1 MLALNDRSGFV
12 GLALTTL
19 LVGAPVAA
27 QETQAT
33 EAQDGLEE
41 VTVNARRVSEPVQRV
56 PITVT
61 ALTADTLEGQ
71 DIKDLFTSAKDIPAL
86 DMCCGAGSSTFL
98 AIRGIQGV
106 VTYFADA
113 PYTTG
118 GFGDF
123 LDTSNVEILKGPQ
136 GTLFGIASNG
146 GAIVIEPHKPEN
158 ELAGNLDVV
167 AGTYGRR
174 SISGFINVPVVSDK
188 LLVRAAFETTHR
200 DGYVTDIGSGESL
213 GDQNYTVT
221 RISAI
226 LRPVDGLQNYT
237 MLHYYSSYDNP
248 VPSGVPI
255 RWVNPN
261 GLAALVFG
269 LPTLQNILA
278 EQNALGNY
286 AVAGLSVQPHEW
298 AKQLNVVNTTTYDL
312 SSSLTIKNT
321 FSYQRNTGR
330 SLSDTD
336 GTVLPLLDGSELN
349 GSGRARTG
357 SDEIQLQGRAFA
369 DKMSYTAGA
378 IYSSNFNNSGFR
390 PNAVVP
396 VPNYQVTFGQLT
408 ANAVDDTGITR
419 ALYAQANYD
428 LSSLLDKLSVTAGYR
443 YTWDYRH
450 QTNDSLNP
458 TTLAT
463 LLATEAAGHFGAG
476 SYTFSLQYQMTPQSM
491 VFINNSKGYSSG
503 GLQLT
508 APPGYR
514 TYQPESLNNI
524 EVGTKSTFN
533 IGDWVFRSNVSFY
546 YGFYDNV
553 QVTVQALLQ
562 ESPPPAPPVYGVLTQ
577 NAATG
582 RIKGADGDFT
592 VRPARWLELGLAIDY
607 ADDRYTHYET
617 QSATGQNID
626 VSSTPFILVPKVKFS
641 ARSTVHLPV
650 GSANGDLSATAVF
663 SRQTRETFVALPVQ
677 GPWDQIPAYHNLD
690 ANITW
695 RDMLG
700 HTGLQVSLFGT
711 NLTRNVVA
719 EGHLTAYENLGI
731 ASAYPAIPRMFGAHL
746 AYGF

>member
-1 MLALNDRSGFV
+1 MLAPNNQSWFV

-33 EAQDGLEE
+33 GAQEVLEE

-61 ALTADTLEGQ
+61 ALTADALQGQ
-71 DIKDLFTSAKDIPAL
+71 DIKDLFTSSKDIPAL

-123 LDTSNVEILKGPQ
+123 LDISNVEILKGPQ

-146 GAIVIEPHKPEN
+146 GAIVIEPNKPGN

-167 AGTYGRR
+167 DGTFGRR
-174 SISGFINVPVVSDK
+174 SISGFINVPVVPET

-213 GDQNYTVT
+213 GDQNYSVA
-221 RISAI
+221 RVSAI
-226 LRPVDGLQNYT
+226 WRPVNGLQNYT
-237 MLHYYSSYDNP
+237 MLHYYTSYDNP
-248 VPSGVPI
+248 IPAGVPI
-255 RWVNPN
+255 EWVNPN
-261 GLAALVFG
+261 GFAAELFG
-269 LPTLQNILA
+269 LSTLENILA
-278 EQNALGNY
+278 KQNKLGPY
-286 AVAGLSVQPHEW
+286 AVSSLPIAPNEW
-298 AKQLNVVNTTTYDL
+298 AKQLNAVNTTTYDL
-312 SSSLTIKNT
+312 SNSLTVKNI

-330 SLSDTD
+330 SVTDTD
-336 GTVLPLLDGSELN
+336 GTPLPLLIGSELN

-357 SDEIQLQGRAFA
+357 SDEIQLQGKALA
-369 DKMSYTAGA
+369 EKLSYTAGA

-390 PNAVVP
+390 PNAVSP

-408 ANAVDDTGITR
+408 ANAVDDEGITR
-419 ALYAQANYD
+419 ALYGQANYD

-450 QTNDSLNP
+450 QTNNSLDP
-458 TTLAT
+458 TTLAS
-463 LLATEAAGHFGAG
+463 LLQAEATGHFSAG

-491 VFINNSKGYSSG
+491 IFINNSKGYSSG

-508 APPGYR
+508 APPAYR

-533 IGDWVFRSNVSFY
+533 IGGWIFRTNLSFY

-562 ESPPPAPPVYGVLTQ
+562 ASPPPAPPVYGVLTQ

-582 RIKGADGDFT
+582 RIKGSDGDFT
-592 VRPARWLELGLAIDY
+592 VVPARWLELGLAIDY
-607 ADDRYTHYET
+607 ADDRYTHYQTE
-617 QSATGQNID
+617 SATGQPID
-626 VSSTPFILVPKVKFS
+626 VSSTPFILVPKIKVA

-650 GSANGDLSATAVF
+650 GSTNGDLSASAVY
-663 SRQTRETFVALPVQ
+663 SRQSTETFVALPAQ

-700 HTGLQVSLFGT
+700 HRGLAASLFGT
-711 NLTRNVVA
+711 NLTKNVVA

-731 ASAYPAIPRMFGAHL
+731 ASGYPAIPRMFGARL
-746 AYGF
+746 AYRF

>member
-1 MLALNDRSGFV
+1 MLALNNRSGVV

-19 LVGAPVAA
+19 LVAAPVAA
-27 QETQAT
+27 QESQAT
-33 EAQDGLEE
+33 RAQDVLEE
-41 VTVNARRVSEPVQRV
+41 VTVNARRVSEDVQRV
-56 PITVT
+56 PLTLT
-61 ALTADTLEGQ
+61 ALKADTLEAQ

-113 PYTTG
+113 PYATG

-123 LDTSNVEILKGPQ
+123 LDISNVEILKGPQ

-146 GAIVIEPHKPEN
+146 GAIVIEPNKPGN
-158 ELAGNLDVV
+158 ELAGNLEVV
-167 AGTYGRR
+167 DGTFGRR
-174 SISGFINVPVVSDK
+174 SISGFINVPVISEK

-200 DGYVTDIGSGESL
+200 DGYITDIGSGESL
-213 GDQNYTVT
+213 GDQNYSVA
-221 RISAI
+221 RVSAI

-237 MLHYYSSYDNP
+237 MVHYYTSYDNP

-255 RWVNPN
+255 KWVNPN
-261 GLAALVFG
+261 GFAALVFG
-269 LPTLQNILA
+269 LPTLENILA
-278 EQNALGNY
+278 KQNTLGNY
-286 AVAGLSVQPHEW
+286 AVAGLSIQPHEW
-298 AKQLNVVNTTTYDL
+298 AKQMNVVNTTTYDL
-312 SSSLTIKNT
+312 SNSLTIKNI

-330 SLSDTD
+330 SINDTD

-357 SDEIQLQGRAFA
+357 GDEIQLQGKALA
-369 DKMSYTAGA
+369 EKLSYTAGA

-390 PNAVVP
+390 PNAVAP
-396 VPNYQVTFGQLT
+396 VPNYQLTFGQLT
-408 ANAVDDTGITR
+408 ANAVDDEGITR
-419 ALYAQANYD
+419 ALYGQANYD

-450 QTNDSLNP
+450 QTHDSLDP
-458 TTLAT
+458 RTLAS
-463 LLATEAAGHFGAG
+463 LLATEASGHFSAG
-476 SYTFSLQYQMTPQSM
+476 SYTLSLQYQMTPQSM

-508 APPGYR
+508 APPAYR
-514 TYQPESLNNI
+514 TYQPETLNNI

-533 IGDWVFRSNVSFY
+533 ISDWIFRSNLSFY

-582 RIKGADGDFT
+582 RIQGFDGDFT
-592 VRPARWLELGLAIDY
+592 VVPARWLELGLAIDY

-617 QSATGQNID
+617 ASATGQPID
-626 VSSTPFILVPKVKFS
+626 VSSTPFILVPKIKFS
-641 ARSTVHLPV
+641 ARSTVHLPI
-650 GSANGDLSATAVF
+650 GSTNGDLSATAVF
-663 SRQTRETFVALPVQ
+663 SRQSTETFVALPAQ
-677 GPWDQIPAYHNLD
+677 GPWDQIPAYDNLD
-690 ANITW
+690 VNIRW
-695 RDMLG
+695 REMLG
-700 HTGLQVSLFGT
+700 HKGLEASLFGT
-711 NLTRNVVA
+711 NLTKNVVA

-731 ASAYPAIPRMFGAHL
+731 ASGYPAIPRMFGARL